1 MKKEIF
7 ILLIKRIFSSVL
19 VLFLLISFLF
29 FLLRLS
35 PGDPSLKYFSPDL
48 SPQLAAKIRE
58 SFNLDKSLIN
68 QYSSFLLNLTRGNFG
83 ISFTYRI
90 PVFSVI
96 MDFLPFTL
104 LFSITSFIIQLVL
117 GFFLASLSIKKING
131 KLDKAI
137 SQISLIIY
145 AAPTFVIGVLLV
157 LIFSSSLNILPSSGL
172 SSFENNSYPLIPKL
186 MDNLSHLIM
195 PLITLSLGG
204 TAVFYKYL
212 RDNFENVYNRT
223 FITYLRSYGI
233 PEKNI
238 YKQNVIPNAINP
250 LISIAGVELGIL
262 FSGALITEVIFGLP
276 GMGRLTINAILS
288 RDYPLIIG
296 TTFVSGVLVII
307 TNLVADILKV
317 KLDKRLIKGLLN

>member
-7 ILLIKRIFSSVL
+7 ILLIKRIFSSVI

-29 FLLRLS
+29 FLIRLS
-35 PGDPSLKYFSPDL
+35 PGDPSLKFISPDL

-58 SFNLDKSLIN
+58 SFNLNNSLFN
-68 QYSSFLLNLTRGNFG
+68 QYSSFLLNLTRGDFG
-83 ISFTYRI
+83 ISYTYRI

-104 LFSITSFIIQLVL
+104 FFSITSFIIQLVL
-117 GFFLASLSIKKING
+117 GFFLASFSIKKING
-131 KLDKAI
+131 RLDKTI
-137 SQISLIIY
+137 SQMSLIIY

-157 LIFSSSLNILPSSGL
+157 LIFSSVLNILPSSGL
-172 SSFENNSYPLIPKL
+172 SSFENNSFPIIPKL
-186 MDNLSHLIM
+186 LDYISHLIM
-195 PLITLSLGG
+195 PLVTLSLGG
-204 TAVFYKYL
+204 ISVFYKYL
-212 RDNFENVYNRT
+212 RDNLENVYNRT
-223 FITYLRSYGI
+223 FITYLRANGI
-233 PEKNI
+233 PEKEI
-238 YKQNVIPNAINP
+238 YRQNVIPNAINP

-307 TNLVADILKV
+307 TNLAADIVKV